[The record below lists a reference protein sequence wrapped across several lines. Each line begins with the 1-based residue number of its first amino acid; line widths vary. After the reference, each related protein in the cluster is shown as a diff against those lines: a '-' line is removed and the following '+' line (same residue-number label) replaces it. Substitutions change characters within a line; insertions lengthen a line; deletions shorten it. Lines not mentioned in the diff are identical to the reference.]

1 MSYLYSEHAKQRN
14 WPKNEVKNRAGKQML
29 TNLELKTQT
38 GPNFGEENGMKTQKI
53 KNKDKLK
60 KPWDWADLQTVSYE
74 EKTSNKIK

>member
-1 MSYLYSEHAKQRN
+1 
-14 WPKNEVKNRAGKQML
+14 ML

-60 KPWDWADLQTVSYE
+60 KP
-74 EKTSNKIK
+74 